1 MLTTTTA
8 IRQATAAALTSGERP
23 FLVGGCCTVL
33 PGALAAARDVLGR
46 TAVAYLDGHL
56 DLSDGV
62 TSPTG
67 EAADMPLSVALGRGP
82 AAWVDVCGGAT
93 SRVEDVVPIGFRDP
107 DEVPTLEQIAPELGP
122 AFRPISKDEVQMLG
136 PAAVGERVAADLA
149 SGAGRFWMHL
159 DVDIL
164 GEDEFPATDY
174 LMPDG
179 LDMDELVALMWSGGL
194 SRGTGARPLILQLA
208 PGAAISVSGS
218 TGSLRLGV
226 TLDGA
231 ALTTPPGSPPRLA
244 FGGTFGLD
252 IAANGAHRPT
262 VEIFAGLPGARP
274 DAKPSISA
282 SRTRCACSS
291 VRWPEATSASTPIH
305 PASAAWP
312 ARRCRCCRSHSTKLP
327 S

>member
-1 MLTTTTA
+1 MTDFTFLGVPIDSVGRAGGTEHGPAKLRSLGLADLCAADAGDLDVRIRGEERDPVTGILGSADVLTTTAA

-56 DLSDGV
+56 DLSDGN

-82 AAWVDVCGGAT
+82 AAWVEACGGAT
-93 SRVEDVVPIGFRDP
+93 SRVEDVVPIGYRDP
-107 DEVPTLEQIAPELGP
+107 DEVPTFEQIAPELGP
-122 AFRPISKDEVQMLG
+122 AFRPVSKDEVQAEG
-136 PAAVGERVAADLA
+136 PTAVGRRVAEDLA

-179 LDMDELVALMWSGGL
+179 LDMDELVALM
-194 SRGTGARPLILQLA
+194 RPLAASPALIGVSIGCYNPEKDPGDVYGQALVDAFRATLA
-208 PGAAISVSGS
+208 P
-218 TGSLRLGV
+218 
-226 TLDGA
+226 
-231 ALTTPPGSPPRLA
+231 
-244 FGGTFGLD
+244 
-252 IAANGAHRPT
+252 
-262 VEIFAGLPGARP
+262 
-274 DAKPSISA
+274 
-282 SRTRCACSS
+282 
-291 VRWPEATSASTPIH
+291 
-305 PASAAWP
+305 
-312 ARRCRCCRSHSTKLP
+312 
-327 S
+327 